1 MNMYST
7 AEGKR
12 LVQYR
17 RRRANWKQWGPF
29 VSDRAWG
36 TVREDYSENGDAWTS
51 FTHDMARSR
60 TFRWNEDGLAG
71 FCDRQQFL
79 CLSLALWNGQDP
91 ILKERLFGLS
101 GPEGNHGED
110 VKETYF
116 HLDGTPTHSWMR
128 MLYRYPQAAF
138 PYAELVEENRRR
150 TFYDDEYE
158 LEDTGVFADG
168 RYFDVYI
175 TWFKV
180 RVEDLCC
187 EVEVVNR
194 GPEAASCTVLP
205 QATFRNTWSWGY
217 PAGPIG
223 RVRTMPQLALAPQ
236 APRGTSAVRVG
247 HEVLGDYLLYVQR
260 PDEVLF
266 TDNETNSEL
275 LYGVPNATPWVRDA
289 FHRHVVDGESGAVN
303 PAGSGTRMASV
314 HRLDIPAGEGRVVR
328 FRLSREARRQP
339 FVIFERNK
347 ARRRRDADE
356 FYAAVQCDLP
366 EDEGRAIQRQALA
379 GMLWSKQFYYFD
391 VSQWLDGDP
400 EGPKPPPARRQG
412 RNRDWRHL
420 HNFDIVSMPD
430 KWEYPWYAV
439 WDLAFHCVPLTQVD
453 PDFAKRQLEL
463 VTREWYIHPNGQLP
477 AYEWN
482 FGDVNPP
489 VHAWGAWKVFRMDAA
504 LTGKPDLGFLKGVFH
519 KLLLNFTW
527 WVNRK
532 DADGN
537 NVFSGGFLGLDN
549 ISLFDRSKGLPAG
562 GELAQ
567 ADATAWMGFYAL
579 EMMKIALY
587 LASTDSSYM
596 GLATKFYEHFLRI
609 AFAVN
614 GSNETGL
621 DMWDEEDGFFYDVLH
636 MPDGSV
642 HPLKVRSM
650 VGLIPL
656 FAVASLEHLEHG
668 SEEGP
673 IGSHMATFLSRA
685 AMFHQYW
692 SDLASTISTVDVEED
707 HHRHTMFA
715 LVSPSRLRRI
725 LERVLSEDEFL
736 SPHGIRSLSRA
747 HADEPVTL
755 MLDGAIFGVGYEPG
769 ESRSRLYGG
778 NSNWRGPVWFPINYL
793 LIESLEGFHA
803 VLGDDFTVECPTGSG
818 REMNLG
824 QVARELSR
832 RLTSLFREGSDGR
845 RPYQTGSAAGTASE
859 PLLFHEY
866 FDGDTGK
873 GLGASHQTG
882 WTALVAELLLRD
894 AGDSQVGAARRDL

>member
-1 MNMYST
+1 MDINST
-7 AEGKR
+7 TEGKR
-12 LVQYR
+12 LLQYR

-36 TVREDYSENGDAWTS
+36 TVREDYSEDGAAWNS

-60 TFRWNEDGLAG
+60 VFRWAEDGLAG

-79 CLSLALWNGQDP
+79 TLSLAFWNGQDP

-101 GPEGNHGED
+101 GTEGNHGED
-110 VKETYF
+110 VKETYY
-116 HLDGTPTHSWMR
+116 HLDGTPTHSWMQ
-128 MLYRYPQAAF
+128 MLYRYPQLEF
-138 PYAELVEENRRR
+138 PYTELVEENRRR
-150 TFYDDEYE
+150 TFYDDEFE
-158 LEDTGVFADG
+158 LEDTGIFAEN
-168 RYFDVYI
+168 RFFDIYI

-180 RVEDLCC
+180 RVADVCC
-187 EVEVVNR
+187 EVELINR
-194 GPEAASCTVLP
+194 GPEPASCSTLV

-223 RVRTMPQLALAPQ
+223 KVRSMPQMTLEPEAP
-236 APRGTSAVRVG
+236 PGTAAVNVN
-247 HEVLGDYLLYVQR
+247 HEVLGQYLLYVQH

-266 TDNETNSEL
+266 TNNETNTER
-275 LYGVPNATPWVRDA
+275 LYGDANGPPWVRDA
-289 FHRHVVDGESGAVN
+289 FHRYIVNGERGAVN
-303 PAGSGTRMASV
+303 PESVGTRMASV
-314 HRLDIPAGEGRVVR
+314 HRCEVPSGGSRTLR
-328 FRLSREARRQP
+328 FRLSRESRRQP
-339 FVIFERNK
+339 FVIFQRNK
-347 ARRRRDADE
+347 MRRKQEADE
-356 FYAAVQCDLP
+356 FYAAVQNGVQDQQ
-366 EDEGRAIQRQALA
+366 DRAIQRQALA
-379 GMLWSKQFYYFD
+379 GLLWSKQFYYFD

-400 EGPKPPPARRQG
+400 LGPKPPATRRQG

-439 WDLAFHCVPLTQVD
+439 WDLAFHCVPFTRVD

-482 FGDVNPP
+482 FGDANPP
-489 VHAWGAWKVFRMDAA
+489 VHAWGAWRVFRMDAHQS
-504 LTGKPDLGFLKGVFH
+504 GKQDIGFLKEVFH

-549 ISLFDRSKGLPAG
+549 ISLFDRSEGLPEG

-567 ADATAWMGFYAL
+567 ADGTAWMGFYAL
-579 EMMKIALY
+579 EMMKIALF
-587 LASTDSSYM
+587 LSSRDSSYL
-596 GLATKFYEHFLRI
+596 GLASKFYEHFLRI

-621 DMWDEEDGFFYDVLH
+621 DMWDEEDGFYYDVLH

-656 FAVASLEHLEHG
+656 FAVASLEHLEDEGHD
-668 SEEGP
+668 GP
-673 IGSHMATFLSRA
+673 IGSHLATFLSRA

-692 SDLASTISTVDVEED
+692 SDLASTISTIDVEEE

-715 LVSPSRLRRI
+715 LVSPYRLRRI

-736 SPHGIRSLSRA
+736 SPYGVRSLSKA
-747 HADEPVTL
+747 HGQNPVTL
-755 MLDGAIFGVGYEPG
+755 MLDGSVFGIGYEPG
-769 ESRSRLYGG
+769 ESRSHLYGG

-793 LIESLEGFHA
+793 LIEALERFHA
-803 VLGDDFTVECPTGSG
+803 VLGGSFKVECPTGSG
-818 REMNLG
+818 QYMNLME
-824 QVARELSR
+824 VAHDLSR
-832 RLTSLFREGSDGR
+832 RLTNLFRCESNGM
-845 RPYQTGSAAGTASE
+845 RPYEANSGSKSSMD

-882 WTALVAELLLRD
+882 WTALVSELVHRT
-894 AGDSQVGAARRDL
+894 SHFES